1 MIYENQQQNIIMI
14 YYKIYRLYYSNET
27 QTQDYFITSEY
38 RRTMKPYM
46 HYYSIYN
53 ILCKCAVGTHNGI
66 KHNNNIIIL

>member
-38 RRTMKPYM
+38 RRTVKPYALLF
-46 HYYSIYN
+46 YI
-53 ILCKCAVGTHNGI
+53 
-66 KHNNNIIIL
+66 